1 MTGSTPPSWF
11 HPLVGADRKTLRWAL
26 SSHGPIAKR
35 CRAVVWATRF
45 GAAYRRPFMALEKA
59 RVARRLAAAPP
70 MPAPVFIV
78 GHWRSGTTHLY
89 NVISRS
95 AAFGWV
101 PPFAAGLPWDFL
113 GIAGP
118 IRNVLE
124 SHLPRDRLIDN
135 IPVTPDSPQEDELPL
150 ALMSTVSYY
159 YGLFF
164 PSRFEDHFHRG
175 IFFDG
180 CTAEEIAGW
189 RDTFSY
195 FVRKVAL
202 IHPGRPLLLKN
213 PVHSARIPMLR
224 AMWPDARF
232 IHIHRN
238 PYVVYP
244 STRRTFGT
252 LLNSFALQD
261 YGHVDLDRFVLD
273 LYPRLMNRLV
283 EDSRDLTPSN
293 YAEIRFED
301 FERQPMAELERVHR
315 ALALPGWS
323 AAEPRFREYLDS
335 IQGYR
340 KNSHRHPPDE
350 IARVGRHWEPLIRR
364 WDYAPPG

>member
-1 MTGSTPPSWF
+1 
-11 HPLVGADRKTLRWAL
+11 
-26 SSHGPIAKR
+26 
-35 CRAVVWATRF
+35 
-45 GAAYRRPFMALEKA
+45 
-59 RVARRLAAAPP
+59 

-89 NVISRS
+89 NVLSRS
-95 AAFGWV
+95 PALAGCRRSPRTAV
-101 PPFAAGLPWDFL
+101 GLPWDHRPDPHDP
-113 GIAGP
+113 G
-118 IRNVLE
+118 R
-124 SHLPRDRLIDN
+124 HLPRDRLIDN

-159 YGLFF
+159 HGLFF
-164 PSRFEDHFHRG
+164 PSRFEHHFLRG

-180 CTAEEIAGW
+180 CTAEEIADW

-195 FVRKVAL
+195 FLRKVAL
-202 IHPGRPLLLKN
+202 IQPGRPLLLKN

-252 LLNSFALQD
+252 LLECFALQD

-283 EDSRDLTPSN
+283 EDTSDLPPRNSPRSGSRISSASPWRSLSVSTGLSTCRAGPPPSRVSDLSGQHPRLPEEQPPPS
-293 YAEIRFED
+293 ARRD
-301 FERQPMAELERVHR
+301 R
-315 ALALPGWS
+315 
-323 AAEPRFREYLDS
+323 PR
-335 IQGYR
+335 
-340 KNSHRHPPDE
+340 P
-350 IARVGRHWEPLIRR
+350 RHWQPLIRR
-364 WDYAPPG
+364 WGYAPPG

>member
-1 MTGSTPPSWF
+1 
-11 HPLVGADRKTLRWAL
+11 
-26 SSHGPIAKR
+26 
-35 CRAVVWATRF
+35 
-45 GAAYRRPFMALEKA
+45 MALEKA

-89 NVISRS
+89 NVLSRS
-95 AAFGWV
+95 PAFGWV

-113 GIAGP
+113 GIVRP
-118 IRNVLE
+118 IRAVLE

-159 YGLFF
+159 HGLFF
-164 PSRFEDHFHRG
+164 PSRFEDHFNRG

-180 CTAEEIAGW
+180 CDVEEIAGW
-189 RDTFSY
+189 QGTFSY
-195 FVRKVAL
+195 FLRKVAL
-202 IHPGRPLLLKN
+202 IQPGRPLLLKN
-213 PVHSARIPMLR
+213 PVHSARIPILR

-252 LLNSFALQD
+252 LLKSFALQD

-283 EDSRDLTPSN
+283 EDFGRSAGVSLCRDPVRGFRAPTHGGTRAGPSGTMS
-293 YAEIRFED
+293 ARLVRGRTTVPWVSGQHPGLPE
-301 FERQPMAELERVHR
+301 ELPPPSARRDRPRRE
-315 ALALPGWS
+315 ALGAS
-323 AAEPRFREYLDS
+323 
-335 IQGYR
+335 
-340 KNSHRHPPDE
+340 
-350 IARVGRHWEPLIRR
+350 IRR
-364 WDYAPPG
+364 LGYAPPG